1 MMTIWMPS
9 TIMRA
14 MGSTASNRKMA
25 VFSAYGYVSYFG
37 VMALEEL
44 MSEDPAE
51 AYQAQQGLSGG
62 EQNEASEIEDHLS
75 WWCS

>member
-25 VFSAYGYVSYFG
+25 GYVSYFG

-51 AYQAQQGLSGG
+51 AYQAQQGLQWGR
-62 EQNEASEIEDHLS
+62 IE
-75 WWCS
+75 